1 MGAIDAVV
9 CIRPFEGSP
18 SMSSTADVITGPARL
33 AGLGAALSSRSYVR
47 RGVPIS
53 DEVIRVVLADDHGLV
68 REGLRL
74 LLNSAPDVAVVGE
87 GGDGAEAL
95 QVAVRM
101 TPDVVV
107 LDLDMPR
114 ADSTCTLAELRRLVP
129 TARVLV
135 LTVHAEQDRLIP
147 LLEAGAHGY
156 LTKDAASKELVEAIR
171 VVAAGEV
178 YVRPAA
184 ARLLATAIGP
194 RRGAETPRDRFQ
206 RLSSREKHVLRAVA
220 EGYSGAEISRSLGVS
235 TKTVD
240 AYKRRIEIK
249 LTLSHRTEYVR
260 FALDAGVLGQGAP
273 SATR

>member
-1 MGAIDAVV
+1 
-9 CIRPFEGSP
+9 
-18 SMSSTADVITGPARL
+18 MSWSTADGMTDPARL

-47 RGVPIS
+47 RGIAVS
-53 DEVIRVVLADDHGLV
+53 DEIIRVLLADDHGLV

-87 GGDGAEAL
+87 AGDGAEAL
-95 QVAVRM
+95 RVAMRT

-114 ADSTCTLAELRRLVP
+114 GDGTSTLGELLRLVP

-135 LTVHAEQDRLIP
+135 LTVHGEQDRLIP

-156 LTKDAASKELVEAIR
+156 LTKEAASKELVEAIR
-171 VVAAGEV
+171 VVASGEV

-184 ARLLATAIGP
+184 ARLLATAMVP

-220 EGYSGAEISRSLGVS
+220 EGYSGAEISRALGVS

-260 FALDAGVLGQGAP
+260 FALEAGVLGQGPPIVA
-273 SATR
+273 R